1 MGKARGVSKRR
12 RKAGSFH
19 YKTSKK
25 LKRQRLRELRK
36 CGPVNC
42 DIIRNAW
49 DQKKS
54 LKNNMK
60 NMGLSENP
68 NSLLNGPKF
77 HEKFKNANKEDD
89 YSNNIALRV
98 HQMLKAKQKRLN
110 KLKKLNQFD
119 VEMVD
124 TNDNNENIKKKTV
137 AEKLTEMAEKPRIK
151 NFRFGPDQVKFCIY
165 MIEKYGNDYEAM
177 ARDKINYYQE
187 SAGQIRAKI
196 NKFLKIPTNR
206 NVYEKVK
213 QLCNEKLNLE

>member
-1 MGKARGVSKRR
+1 MGKAKGVSKRR

-60 NMGLSENP
+60 NMGLSEDP
-68 NSLLNGPKF
+68 NRLLSEPKF
-77 HEKFKNANKEDD
+77 YEKFKNVNKEDD
-89 YSNNIALRV
+89 YSNNIALRL
-98 HQMLKAKQKRLN
+98 HQMLKQKQSRSN

-119 VEMVD
+119 VEMID
-124 TNDNNENIKKKTV
+124 SDNNKEKTV
-137 AEKLTEMAEKPRIK
+137 AEKLSEMAEKPRNK

-165 MIEKYGNDYEAM
+165 MIEKYGDDYEGM

-213 QLCNEKLNLE
+213 QLCNEKLNL